1 MALIICPDCG
11 KSISD
16 KASACIFCGCP
27 IVPIKKT
34 YDVILDHINSYGNKQ
49 KYKTRFVVMMH
60 QIAKEEIRFY
70 DETMYEPGRVLIEG
84 ISQKNAEGLKTAMEE
99 IGYIVSLRETDT
111 VNTENNER
119 VASTLPLYIGPVCC
133 PHCRSTSVTT
143 GPRGYSLLTGFIGS
157 SKTVNMCAKCGYKWE
172 P

>member
-1 MALIICPDCG
+1 MSLITCPDCG
-11 KSISD
+11 KSISNR
-16 KASACIFCGCP
+16 APACIFCGCP
-27 IVPIKKT
+27 VVKSEMF
-34 YDVILDHINSYGNKQ
+34 YDVVLENVNSHGKNA
-49 KYKTRFVVMMH
+49 KYKTRFSVLM
-60 QIAKEEIRFY
+60 IRITGEKSLLY
-70 DETMYEPGRVLIEG
+70 DDAIYEPGRVLIEG

-157 SKTVNMCAKCGYKWE
+157 SKTVNRCAKCGYKWE